1 MAYSAVTQPF
11 PWPLSQRGTPS
22 VSEATQS
29 TLVLPNSTSFQ
40 VSTLLG
46 CRLVEVTWP
55 RSRNAAEVRDFV
67 FTLYDLWDSEP
78 DVPSVALNDLR
89 AVESITPEE
98 FEIMRVILARMRVQ
112 PSFVAGAF
120 YVGDNDAVRT
130 LVAKALEAA
139 KRPGESLCRTRGEAL
154 AYLKNAIALRAPAE

>member
-1 MAYSAVTQPF
+1 M
-11 PWPLSQRGTPS
+11 
-22 VSEATQS
+22 
-29 TLVLPNSTSFQ
+29 PNSGFQ

-55 RSRNAAEVRDFV
+55 QRRNAAEVRDFV

-89 AVESITPEE
+89 AVEAITADE

-112 PSFVAGAF
+112 ASFVAGAF
-120 YVGDNDAVRT
+120 YVGDNEPVRSAVAR
-130 LVAKALEAA
+130 ALEAA
-139 KRPGESLCRTRGEAL
+139 KRPGESLCRTRGEAV
-154 AYLKNAIALRAPAE
+154 AYLRNAIAVRGKAVE

>member
-1 MAYSAVTQPF
+1 M
-11 PWPLSQRGTPS
+11 
-22 VSEATQS
+22 
-29 TLVLPNSTSFQ
+29 PNSGFQ

-55 RSRNAAEVRDFV
+55 QRRNAAEVRDFV

-89 AVESITPEE
+89 AVEAITADE

-112 PSFVAGAF
+112 ASFVAGAF
-120 YVGDNDAVRT
+120 YVGDNEPVRSAVAR
-130 LVAKALEAA
+130 ALEVA
-139 KRPGESLCRTRGEAL
+139 KRPGESLCRTRGEAV
-154 AYLKNAIALRAPAE
+154 AYLRNAIAVRGKAVE

>member
-1 MAYSAVTQPF
+1 M
-11 PWPLSQRGTPS
+11 
-22 VSEATQS
+22 
-29 TLVLPNSTSFQ
+29 PNSTSFQ
-40 VSTLLG
+40 VTTLLG
-46 CRLVEVTWP
+46 CRLVEITWP

-120 YVGDNDAVRT
+120 YVGDNDTVAT
-130 LVAKALEAA
+130 LVAQALEAA

-154 AYLKNAIALRAPAE
+154 AYLRSAIAQRGQAAK

>member
-1 MAYSAVTQPF
+1 M
-11 PWPLSQRGTPS
+11 
-22 VSEATQS
+22 
-29 TLVLPNSTSFQ
+29 PNSTSFQ
-40 VSTLLG
+40 VSKLLG

-89 AVESITPEE
+89 AVEAITPEE

-120 YVGDNDAVRT
+120 YVGDNEPVRT
-130 LVAKALEAA
+130 AVARALDAA
-139 KRPGESLCRTRGEAL
+139 KRPGDSLCRTRGEAL
-154 AYLKNAIALRAPAE
+154 TYLRNAIARRGQASA